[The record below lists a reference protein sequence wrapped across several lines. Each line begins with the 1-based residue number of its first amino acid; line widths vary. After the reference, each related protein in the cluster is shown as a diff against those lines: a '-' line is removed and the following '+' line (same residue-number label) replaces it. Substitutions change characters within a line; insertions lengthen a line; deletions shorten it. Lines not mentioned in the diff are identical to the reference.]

1 MISDDLD
8 SKPIVKTKT
17 SSSSSHSSR
26 KSQNKGTNTRKQ
38 QQHHH
43 EDNQPIIVDASKSE
57 VINYDLQVRNS
68 NSDSGLSSPASSID
82 KHNKNLVPT
91 PLSTAKP
98 RSRPKSQHIPRSSID
113 QETARRLS
121 VHTQNYDHMKV
132 DNDQQVYTAIIS
144 NNDDNNIN
152 NQDNIT
158 YADLD
163 PKAFMIPHNKV
174 LPTKGRKN
182 SSSDSTYVEISSKP
196 HFI

>member
-1 MISDDLD
+1 
-8 SKPIVKTKT
+8 
-17 SSSSSHSSR
+17 
-26 KSQNKGTNTRKQ
+26 
-38 QQHHH
+38 
-43 EDNQPIIVDASKSE
+43 
-57 VINYDLQVRNS
+57 
-68 NSDSGLSSPASSID
+68 
-82 KHNKNLVPT
+82 
-91 PLSTAKP
+91 
-98 RSRPKSQHIPRSSID
+98 
-113 QETARRLS
+113 
-121 VHTQNYDHMKV
+121 MKV

-144 NNDDNNIN
+144 NNDDNNINNQDNISNIN